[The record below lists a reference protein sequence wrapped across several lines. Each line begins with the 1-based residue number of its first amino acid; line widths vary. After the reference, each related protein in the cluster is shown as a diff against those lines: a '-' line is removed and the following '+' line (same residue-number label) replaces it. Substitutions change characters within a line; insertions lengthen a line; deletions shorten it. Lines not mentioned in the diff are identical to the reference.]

1 MLVWG
6 GGLRSHQYAMKH
18 RIWFAPLAAMAIL
31 IIPAW
36 SAPNGPEERD
46 IPDSLK
52 SWTAWALWDA
62 KDVDSPSPYL
72 DAKQAFH
79 LWPSKLALEVDN
91 TGGHFTMGVTAFGG
105 TWVPLPGGGE
115 LWPNE
120 VTANGAV
127 VPVVEHQGRPAVKLV
142 GGHYDLTGAFRWQG
156 VPLRLAMPAEIGI
169 LSLTLNGQPVP
180 SPMWDAQGL
189 LWLKRDA
196 ATEQT
201 DKDFLGV
208 KMNSLLDDG
217 IPLWLH
223 TEIELVVAGKSREET
238 LGMVLPEGW
247 RLATV
252 TSPVPVA
259 VDDSGKMKAQVR
271 AGKWTVEL
279 TAFRLDHPAQ
289 FGYAAES
296 KPAAAEQLVAFHAQP
311 DFRLVEISGLAAI
324 DVSQTP
330 FPEKWRANPVY
341 RWDTSKPFRM
351 DERMRGMGLQK
362 PQGLQIDREL
372 WLDED
377 GGGLTFRDRIT
388 GHMQQVWRLDAAVGQ
403 DLGSVRENGE
413 GQLITRNP
421 KNDARGVEIRDRELN
436 LDATGRMTCGEE
448 PPRAGWRGPWDGRFD
463 RWIPRLFQPTLPAS
477 GWRTDADNLNVTLDL
492 PPGWR
497 LFALFGADSVGGDWL
512 TAWTLLDLFLLLIF
526 TLAVLRLWGFWAAL
540 LALLAFGLS
549 YHEPGAP
556 RYAWLALLVPLAL
569 LRVVPE
575 GWGQRLLG
583 TVKWFAV
590 LSLILVLVPFLGK
603 QIQQCL
609 YPQLECLPSSSHA
622 PYPTKHVDFSPGG
635 GAGGAAPE
643 QVQEREGFSPADLL
657 PGSSVATRKNPAV
670 QANENLS
677 YDTKARI
684 QTGPGVPDWTWRR
697 VKFRCN
703 GPVTAG
709 QVVKPVLIPPE
720 VERELSL
727 ARVLL
732 LIGLA
737 AVLLNARRVRRAVF
751 RKGNVRRSRTLF
763 RNGGKV
769 VAAAVTLCFIAI
781 PRAGAQLPNKE
792 MLDTLRARLTEKSD
806 AYPTAADIPQ
816 VALTLWDRKL
826 SMEVEIH
833 TATRTAVPLPGRL
846 PGWSPVTV
854 KVDGQPEATVRR
866 DDGYLWVVLPAGV
879 HRVTVEGLLAD
890 VTEWQWTYQL
900 RPRRVSIDAPG
911 WQINGVKP
919 GGLPEA
925 QVFFSRVRQ
934 TTAGEASYDHPN
946 LQSAIGVERQLELGL
961 VWQVRTTV
969 SRFSPVGT
977 AVSLRVPLLPDE
989 NVLTSNA
996 VLKDGFIEV
1005 RLGAQQK
1012 DYTWQSELPV
1022 VPSLKLATRA
1032 ADTWI
1037 EHWTLVASPV
1047 WNIAISG
1054 LAPTFEAANAGL
1066 VPVWKPWP
1074 GENLKLEISRPDA
1087 IAGATVTVERGTH
1100 QIELGKRQRSS
1111 TLTLMLRCSLGE
1123 DFLVELPADAETT
1136 SLTSNGAAI
1145 PIRKHGN
1152 QIIVPL
1158 KPGAQEISLQW
1169 KSDHVLDFLAQ
1180 AEPVRLAMES
1190 ANITT
1195 TIRGFDDRWVL
1206 WTQGPLR
1213 GPAVRF
1219 WGVLLGSLLIAW
1231 ILGRMTQ
1238 SPLRSIEWMLLS
1250 IGLTQIPLPLALVV
1264 VAWLFFLV
1272 WRGSASFRR
1281 LPPSV
1286 HNLLQLFL
1294 VFLTVCA
1301 LGIFIA
1307 IVREGLL
1314 GSPEMF
1320 IRGNDS
1326 SRTLLQ
1332 WYEARCDGAL
1342 PRPMCYSISIW
1353 WYRLMML
1360 LWALWLAAALIRWL
1374 HRGWQQFSADGCFRS
1389 NPTSATLNMLSSPPP
1404 PLPPA
1409 MPEPAPVPQPEE
1421 PAPLAASL
1429 TPGTLPA
1436 PLATSL
1442 VSEAP
1447 PVTPEPAPTPA
1458 LQTPLSA
1465 LPPLP

>member
-1 MLVWG
+1 M
-6 GGLRSHQYAMKH
+6 
-18 RIWFAPLAAMAIL
+18 WFAPLAATAIL
-31 IIPAW
+31 SVPTG
-36 SAPNGPEERD
+36 SATLGAEERE

-52 SWTAWALWDA
+52 PWAAWALWDA
-62 KDVDSPSPYL
+62 KDVDSPTPYL
-72 DAKQAFH
+72 DPKQALH

-91 TGGHFTMGVTAFGG
+91 AGGHFTFGVTVFGG
-105 TWVPLPGGGE
+105 TWVPLPGGGDQ
-115 LWPNE
+115 WPNE

-127 VPVVEHQGRPAVKLV
+127 VPVVEHEGRPAVKLV

-156 VPLRLAMPAEIGI
+156 VPLRITMPAEIGI
-169 LSLTLNGQPVP
+169 LSLMLNGQAVP
-180 SPMWDAQGL
+180 SPVWDAQGF

-208 KMNSLLDDG
+208 KMNSLLEDG

-223 TEIELVVAGKSREET
+223 TEIELIVAGKSREET
-238 LGMVLPEGW
+238 LGVVLPEGW
-247 RLATV
+247 KLSAI
-252 TSPVPVA
+252 TSPIPVA
-259 VDDSGKMKAQVR
+259 VDNGGKMKAQVR
-271 AGKWTVEL
+271 AGKWTVDL
-279 TAFRLDHPAQ
+279 TAFRLDHPSQ
-289 FGYAAES
+289 FGYAAGSE
-296 KPAAAEQLVAFHAQP
+296 PAAAEQLVAFHAQP
-311 DFRLVEISGLAAI
+311 DFRLVEISGWVAI

-330 FPEKWRANPVY
+330 FPDKWRENPVY
-341 RWDTSKPFRM
+341 RWDTSQPFRM

-362 PQGLQIDREL
+362 PQGLHIDREL
-372 WLDED
+372 WLDEN

-388 GHMQQVWRLDAAVGQ
+388 GHLQQVWRLDAAAGQ

-421 KNDARGVEIRDRELN
+421 KNGAHGVEIRDRELN
-436 LDATGRMTCGEE
+436 LDATGRMACGGE
-448 PPRAGWRGPWDGRFD
+448 PTLAGRSTPAGGNFDSWLPRIFR
-463 RWIPRLFQPTLPAS
+463 PTLPAT
-477 GWRTDADNLNVTLDL
+477 GWRTDADGLNVTLNL

-497 LFALFGADSVGGDWL
+497 LFALFGADSVSGDWL

-526 TLAVLRLWGFWAAL
+526 TLAVLRMWGFWAAL

-556 RYAWLALLVPLAL
+556 RYAWLALLMPLAL
-569 LRVVPE
+569 LRVVPD

-583 TVKWFAV
+583 AVKWLAV
-590 LSLILVLVPFLGK
+590 LWLILVLVPFLGK

-609 YPQLECLPSSSHA
+609 YPQLEDVRDACQGEYRTDYTNAKVGVAGPVAEGRDPFSS
-622 PYPTKHVDFSPGG
+622 
-635 GAGGAAPE
+635 
-643 QVQEREGFSPADLL
+643 ADLL
-657 PGSSVATRKNPAV
+657 PGSSVTGWKNSRF

-684 QTGPGVPDWTWRR
+684 QTGPGVPEWRWR
-697 VKFRCN
+697 AVHFSCN

-709 QVVKPVLIPPE
+709 QVVKPILIPLP
-720 VERELSL
+720 VERGVSL
-727 ARVLL
+727 ARVVL

-751 RKGNVRRSRTLF
+751 RKGNVRRSRGLF

-769 VAAAVTLCFIAI
+769 APMVVALCFSAI

-826 SMEVEIH
+826 AVEVEIH

-854 KVDGQPEATVRR
+854 KVDGQPEATLRR

-879 HRVTVEGLLAD
+879 HRVSVEGVLAD
-890 VTEWQWTYQL
+890 LTEWQWTYQL
-900 RPRRVSIDAPG
+900 RPRRVTIDAPG

-919 GGLPEA
+919 GGVPEA

-946 LQSAIGVERQLELGL
+946 LQNAVGVERQLELGL
-961 VWQVRTTV
+961 VWQVRTKV
-969 SRFSPVGT
+969 SRYSPVGN
-977 AVSLRVPLLPDE
+977 AVSLRVPLLPGE
-989 NVLTSNA
+989 NVITSNA
-996 VLKDGFIEV
+996 VMKDGFIEV

-1012 DYTWQSELPV
+1012 EFTWQSELSV
-1022 VPSLKLATRA
+1022 VPSLKLATRT
-1032 ADTWI
+1032 ADTWV
-1037 EHWTLVASPV
+1037 EHWSLVASPV
-1047 WNIAISG
+1047 WNVAISG
-1054 LAPTFEAANAGL
+1054 LPPTFEAGDAGL

-1074 GENLKLEISRPDA
+1074 GEAVELQISRPEA

-1100 QIELGKRQRSS
+1100 QITLGKRQRSS
-1111 TLTLMLRCSLGE
+1111 TLTLDLRCSLGE
-1123 DFLVELPADAETT
+1123 DFLIALPADAETT
-1136 SLTSNGAAI
+1136 SLTSNNAAI
-1145 PIRKHGN
+1145 PIRKDGN
-1152 QIIVPL
+1152 KIIVPL
-1158 KPGAQEISLQW
+1158 KPGEQKIELQW
-1169 KSDHVLDFLAQ
+1169 KSDQPLDFLAQ
-1180 AEPVRLAMES
+1180 AEPVRLAVES

-1195 TIRGFDDRWVL
+1195 TLQGSDDRWVL

-1219 WGVLLGSLLIAW
+1219 WGILLGSLLIAW
-1231 ILGRMTQ
+1231 VLGRMTQ
-1238 SPLRSIEWMLLS
+1238 SPLRSIEWMLLA
-1250 IGLTQIPLPLALVV
+1250 IGLTQIPLPLALVIV
-1264 VAWLFFLV
+1264 GWLFFLV
-1272 WRGSASFRR
+1272 WRGSGSFLR
-1281 LPPSV
+1281 LPPWT

-1294 VFLTVCA
+1294 IFLTLCA
-1301 LGIFIA
+1301 LGIFVA

-1326 SRTLLQ
+1326 SRTLLR
-1332 WYEARCDGAL
+1332 WYEARCDGVL
-1342 PRPMCYSISIW
+1342 PQPLCYSISIW

-1374 HRGWQQFSADGCFRS
+1374 HRGWQQFSSGGCFRG
-1389 NPTSATLNMLSSPPP
+1389 NPPPATQDMLSPPPP
-1404 PLPPA
+1404 PLPPTF
-1409 MPEPAPVPQPEE
+1409 PEFAPGPTPPFLTPAPPPV
-1421 PAPLAASL
+1421 AASL
-1429 TPGTLPA
+1429 TPET
-1436 PLATSL
+1436 
-1442 VSEAP
+1442 VP
-1447 PVTPEPAPTPA
+1447 PVTPPPAPTSSP
-1458 LQTPLSA
+1458 QPPWST